1 MILYGTGDFLLKVYQ
16 TALAAGH
23 SPKACFIEPLEPSPP
38 LPIPRFETYDPGF
51 LAGEA
56 VFPAFLDNTFRRN
69 LSRRIQHPLARPIIH
84 PTARV
89 HPSVCI
95 GDGTFIGPFVSI
107 QEGTRIASLVI
118 IEEGTLIGPGVFI
131 AEGTYIGPSCQI
143 AAHTSIQAYTYIGTG
158 AILQSA
164 SQSTPL
170 YIGEGTIIG
179 PGIRV
184 SSSCPAFSWLTTEKS
199 WPVR

>member
-16 TALAAGH
+16 TALAADH
-23 SPKACFIEPLEPSPP
+23 SPKACFIEPLEPLPA
-38 LPIPRFETYDPGF
+38 LPIPQLGTYDPHLYPDEPVF
-51 LAGEA
+51 L
-56 VFPAFLDNTFRRN
+56 AFLDNTHRRN
-69 LSRRIQHPLARPIIH
+69 LSRRLHHPLAPPIIH
-84 PTARV
+84 PTAQL
-89 HPSVCI
+89 HPSVHI
-95 GDGTFIGPFVSI
+95 GQGTFIGPFVCI
-107 QEGTRIASLVI
+107 EENTRIDALVI
-118 IEEGTLIGPGVFI
+118 IEEGTIISPGVSV

-143 AAHTSIQAYTYIGTG
+143 AAHTVIGAYVYIGAG
-158 AILQSA
+158 AILQPA

>member
-1 MILYGTGDFLLKVYQ
+1 MILYGAGEFLLKVYE
-16 TALAAGH
+16 TALAAGC
-23 SPKACFIEPLEPSPP
+23 SPAAYFVEPLEPSPT
-38 LPIPRFETYDPGF
+38 LPIPPLGPYDPHLYPDEPLF
-51 LAGEA
+51 
-56 VFPAFLDNTFRRN
+56 FAFLDNTHRRN
-69 LSRRIQHPLARPIIH
+69 LSRRIRHPLFGPVVH
-84 PTARV
+84 PEAQV
-89 HPSVCI
+89 HPSAHI
-95 GDGTFIGPFVSI
+95 GQGAFIGPLVCVH
-107 QEGTRIASLVI
+107 ENARIDTLVI
-118 IEEGTLIGPGVFI
+118 IEEGTSIGPGVSI

-143 AAHTSIQAYTYIGTG
+143 AAHTVIGAYAYIGAG
-158 AILQSA
+158 AILQPA

>member
-1 MILYGTGDFLLKVYQ
+1 MILYGTGDFLLKVYE

-38 LPIPRFETYDPGF
+38 LPIPHLGTYEPYLHSQEPIF
-51 LAGEA
+51 L
-56 VFPAFLDNTFRRN
+56 AFLDNTLRRN
-69 LSRRIQHPLARPIIH
+69 LSRRIHHPLARPVIH
-84 PTARV
+84 PQAQV

-95 GDGTFIGPFVSI
+95 GPGTFIGPFVSI

-118 IEEGTLIGPGVFI
+118 IEEGTLIGPGVSI

-158 AILQSA
+158 NILQSA
-164 SQSTPL
+164 SQSVSL

-184 SSSCPAFSWLTTEKS
+184 FSSRPAFSWITAEKF
-199 WPVR
+199 WPAG